1 VVEGARSEVEGK
13 RREGTD
19 RRACLDRIL
28 KYKVLLIKALQ
39 LTGHVNCHTNVT
51 LNFWHFWGS

>member
-1 VVEGARSEVEGK
+1 MESERSEVEGGRWK
-13 RREGTD
+13 GTD

-28 KYKVLLIKALQ
+28 KYKKLLINALQ
-39 LTGHVNCHTNVT
+39 LTGYVNCHTNVT